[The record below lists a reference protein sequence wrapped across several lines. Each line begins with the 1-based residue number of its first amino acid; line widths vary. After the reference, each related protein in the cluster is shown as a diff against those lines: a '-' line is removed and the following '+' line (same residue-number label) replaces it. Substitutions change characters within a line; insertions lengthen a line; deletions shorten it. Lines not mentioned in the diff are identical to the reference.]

1 MAKIEVSL
9 PKIADPD
16 DSVLKQVT
24 EEAMAIAKG
33 LPSPH
38 RSSLREELRNRV
50 QMNFPRVPVFV
61 KDQFTAAALAAGMT
75 KLNSFTIVYVRAV
88 VLIFLLMIKWIY
100 EKHRAATIAPPA
112 ASNER
117 VVPIGPI
124 GRFVRRTTLRGPP
137 RFV

>member
-75 KLNSFTIVYVRAV
+75 KVEFFYYCLREGGGLDI
-88 VLIFLLMIKWIY
+88 
-100 EKHRAATIAPPA
+100 PPYDQMD
-112 ASNER
+112 
-117 VVPIGPI
+117 
-124 GRFVRRTTLRGPP
+124 LRKT
-137 RFV
+137 